1 MDEHNQFTYSYQSL
15 SIDEQKDVR
24 NIRNR
29 YLKKD
34 KIEEKKIKL
43 QKLDKRVKH
52 LPIVILS
59 ISIVI
64 GTLIFGTG
72 LAYILTFE
80 KLEIGVPI
88 SIIGIIVIILSF
100 FIKKIVQRKL
110 KYKYKDEIIALANEI
125 LENRIERRGIH
136 HD

>member
-88 SIIGIIVIILSF
+88 SIIGIVVIVLSF
-100 FIKKIVQRKL
+100 FIKKMVQRKL
-110 KYKYKDEIIALANEI
+110 KYKYKDEITALANEI

>member
-88 SIIGIIVIILSF
+88 SIIGIVVIVLSF
-100 FIKKIVQRKL
+100 FIKKMVQRKL

>member
-88 SIIGIIVIILSF
+88 SIIGIVVIVLSF
-100 FIKKIVQRKL
+100 FIKKMVQRKL
-110 KYKYKDEIIALANEI
+110 KYKYKDEIIALVNEI

>member
-88 SIIGIIVIILSF
+88 SIIGIVVIVLSF

>member
-88 SIIGIIVIILSF
+88 SIIGIVVIVLSF
-100 FIKKIVQRKL
+100 FIKKMVQKKL

>member
-88 SIIGIIVIILSF
+88 SIIGIVVIVLSF
-100 FIKKIVQRKL
+100 FIKKMVQRKL
-110 KYKYKDEIIALANEI
+110 NYKYKDEIIALANEI

>member
-72 LAYILTFE
+72 LAYISTFE

-88 SIIGIIVIILSF
+88 SIIGIVVIVLSF